1 MIINQEVTWK
11 EVMKME
17 VDLLVLMKDTMKG
30 IMKVLI
36 KVLIKVK
43 IINNIQQE
51 AIVQSIKRNQ
61 IGTFS
66 IKIVTT
72 S

>member
-36 KVLIKVK
+36 KVK

-61 IGTFS
+61 KGTFS

>member
-61 IGTFS
+61 KGTFS